1 MSEPS
6 TGIRVRPASGDRFDD
21 LATML
26 APKRP
31 DAFACWC
38 LSYRIDPTTNRRLGP
53 DERRSYARELTARP
67 IPAGVLAYRSG
78 TVVGWAAVAPR
89 AQVHSFAH
97 STRIPMVDDAPV
109 WSIWCVKTR
118 PGHRR
123 QGITRELIIGAV
135 EFARSHGAPA
145 VEAYPVDNAGQRI
158 DTTLAFVGTRS
169 MFEAAGFTKV
179 ADTGSTAAR
188 LPRILMRRDLS

>member
-1 MSEPS
+1 MSQAE
-6 TGIRVRPASGDRFDD
+6 IRVQPASSDRPED

-26 APKRP
+26 APKRA

-38 LSYRIDPTTNRRLGP
+38 LSYRIDPKINRRLAP
-53 DERRSYARELTARP
+53 EERRSFAQELAADP
-67 IPAGVLAYRSG
+67 IPPGVLAYRG
-78 TVVGWAAVAPR
+78 DTVVGWAAVAPR
-89 AQVHSFAH
+89 AEVYSLIHNSH
-97 STRIPMVDDAPV
+97 LPVVDETPV

-123 QGITRELIIGAV
+123 QGVTRALILGAV

-145 VEAYPVDNAGQRI
+145 VEAYPVDNAGTRI

-169 MFEAAGFTKV
+169 MFESAGFTKV
-179 ADTGSTAAR
+179 ADTDSTSAR
-188 LPRILMRRDLS
+188 MPRIIMRHMLD